1 MQIYFVRWFTLN
13 AAEIMHQRVNNLV
26 EYTMFEYTHGS
37 LSSQEHIRTG
47 S

>member
-1 MQIYFVRWFTLN
+1 MVYSQRSRDYV
-13 AAEIMHQRVNNLV
+13 HQRVNNLV

-47 S
+47 G